1 MGGTMGYLQIS
12 IFSLGFPITNQLL
25 GIALYKAQQKDL
37 QVAAFHQGSGLI
49 FEINGQVDKVEAT
62 LEVLT
67 GTRISSAAQF
77 LLKKEEWN
85 AQVWRNLV
93 VVHCAFKIGNFK
105 LSQYLRPRAP
115 IKVLRRNY
123 RFHRSTHL
131 KNVIV

>member
-1 MGGTMGYLQIS
+1 
-12 IFSLGFPITNQLL
+12 L

-77 LLKKEEWN
+77 LLKKRGMECSSVE
-85 AQVWRNLV
+85 
-93 VVHCAFKIGNFK
+93 K
-105 LSQYLRPRAP
+105 LGCSSLRVQNRQFQ
-115 IKVLRRNY
+115 IVSVLK
-123 RFHRSTHL
+123 T
-131 KNVIV
+131 

>member
-1 MGGTMGYLQIS
+1 MGYPQIS
-12 IFSLGFPITNQLL
+12 IFSLGFSIFCGISHDFHWFPITNPIL

-77 LLKKEEWN
+77 LLKKK
-85 AQVWRNLV
+85 RN
-93 VVHCAFKIGNFK
+93 GM
-105 LSQYLRPRAP
+105 
-115 IKVLRRNY
+115 
-123 RFHRSTHL
+123 L
-131 KNVIV
+131 KCGETWL